1 MAEAPPPKKKARPDE
16 QKEEVVVASAVVVDG
31 QSESRG
37 SLGGGNAITTGKSK
51 KVSKSLNSK
60 KARQKK
66 RKGEKPPIV
75 LKFVPAGDKFQYTPT
90 AAALSTARRLFEG
103 KVVLAPMVRAGT
115 TPLRVLALK
124 YGADTVFTEEIID
137 YKLMN
142 VKRVANEDLKTID
155 FFNEKQ
161 GKKGK
166 VLRTLLLRIDPAA
179 ERGHLIFQ
187 IGTSNGAR
195 ALAALQKSG
204 VLADV
209 DGIDV
214 NMGCPKHFSV
224 QGGMGAALLANQH
237 NAAEIVY
244 TLSSNLGDMPVTAK
258 IRLLS
263 GGEGLDNT
271 IQFMK
276 TLERAGAAGIAI
288 HLRTPETPSERAANW
303 AAIHGLV
310 GVVNVPVTI
319 NGDFMGPHDLQAFRA
334 HFPPNLGAMVARGA
348 LRNCSLFSRREAPDS
363 DAGCDKFVAA
373 AHGTEYSRPHAV
385 APSAAAAAVQ
395 VAKGVG
401 HGNLCTPGHCLCG
414 EVQDDP
420 ACPDTLDMVVRKF
433 LVRPAK
439 APSSFVHGREL
450 APLYSRLDLWSHFF
464 ACLY

>member
-1 MAEAPPPKKKARPDE
+1 MSEALPPEKRARPDG
-16 QKEEVVVASAVVVDG
+16 QKQEAVVASDCGGGGA
-31 QSESRG
+31 QSESRVRA
-37 SLGGGNAITTGKSK
+37 GGVNAITTGKSK

-75 LKFVPAGDKFQYTPT
+75 LKFVPAGDRFQYTPT
-90 AAALSTARRLFEG
+90 DAALSTARRLFEG

-142 VKRVANEDLKTID
+142 AKRVVNEELKTID
-155 FFNEKQ
+155 FFTEKQ

-179 ERGHLIFQ
+179 ERGRLIFQ

-195 ALAALQKSG
+195 ALASLQKSG

-209 DGIDV
+209 AGVDV

-237 NAAEIVY
+237 NAAEIVH
-244 TLSSNLGDMPVTAK
+244 TLSSNLGDVPVTAK

-271 IQFMK
+271 VRFMK
-276 TLERAGAAGIAI
+276 TLERAGASGIAV

-310 GVVNVPVTI
+310 GAVDVPVTI
-319 NGDFMGPHDLQAFRA
+319 NGDFMSPSDLQAFRA

-348 LRNCSLFSRREAPDS
+348 LRNCSLFSRNKQVAEGAEGTNV
-363 DAGCDKFVAA
+363 GCDNFFGVVAQ
-373 AHGTEYSRPHAV
+373 GSTKSSRTHAI
-385 APSAAAAAVQ
+385 APSAAAAAAL

-401 HGNLCTPGHCLCG
+401 HGPLCVPSHCLCG

-420 ACPDTLDMVVRKF
+420 ACPDTLDVVVRKF
-433 LVRPAK
+433 LVRPRQSA
-439 APSSFVHGREL
+439 R
-450 APLYSRLDLWSHFF
+450 
-464 ACLY
+464 